1 MHRLAVTLGF
11 LFAVSGCMGE
21 ASDLPEELAVY
32 DFTATVTPGPQATSA
47 SQFHVNL
54 ELTSLSNISV
64 ETDVVLFI
72 HHLDGTPVVE
82 RRFDGVLFHPE
93 EVWVLADSF
102 LPGYSDRGTLE
113 VDVVVYRHGTD
124 EVLWRSAQPGELVV
138 Q

>member
-11 LFAVSGCMGE
+11 LFAASGCMGQ

-32 DFTATVTPGPQATSA
+32 DFTAIVAPGPQTGAT
-47 SQFHVNL
+47 QFHVNL
-54 ELTSLSNISV
+54 ELTSLSNIIV
-64 ETDVVLFI
+64 ETDVVLLI
-72 HHLDGTPVVE
+72 HHPDGTPVTE

-124 EVLWRSAQPGELVV
+124 EVLWRSAQPGQLVV